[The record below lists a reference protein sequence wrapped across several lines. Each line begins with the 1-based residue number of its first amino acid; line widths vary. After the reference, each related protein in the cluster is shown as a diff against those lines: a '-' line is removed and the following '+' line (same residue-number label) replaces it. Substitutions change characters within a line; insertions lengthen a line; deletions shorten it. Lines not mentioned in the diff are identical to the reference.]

1 MLSKMNK
8 MKLIRPFLIGY
19 GAVLGG
25 LLTSPAFV
33 YAHGSGLEEMGPPV
47 ATSVTLAFAFYWL
60 MMLWPFKN
68 RDVPALEMTGQATDT
83 IRIKQKPR
91 LRVGERRAVNE

>member
-1 MLSKMNK
+1 MLSTT
-8 MKLIRPFLIGY
+8 KLIRPFLIGY
-19 GAVLGG
+19 GAALGG
-25 LLTSPAFV
+25 LLTSPSLV
-33 YAHGSGLEEMGPPV
+33 YAHGMGLEEMGPPV

-91 LRVGERRAVNE
+91 LRVVERRAANE